1 MATLA
6 NRGKWAE
13 ARAQEYLGQLSNARA
28 EFDFERLPDARAA
41 MGRFKSQIADFAFFM
56 PGLHGVIEVKETKHS
71 FRLAKDKL
79 EQLPRMHKRALAGG
93 LCIVLIYFSGPR
105 KWRAVRAIELEVG
118 LPSWDLSLYQ
128 TFDTAAEALR
138 QWEVLR

>member
-13 ARAQEYLGQLSNARA
+13 ARTQEYLTQLSNARA

-41 MGRFKSQIADFAFFM
+41 MGRFKAQIADFAFFM

-93 LCIVLIYFSGPR
+93 LCIVLVYFSGPR
-105 KWRAVRAIELEVG
+105 KWRAIRAVELEVG
-118 LPSWDLSLYQ
+118 LPSWDLSTYQ

-138 QWEVLR
+138 QWGELQ